1 MKNNLEF
8 YVAYDTPTL
17 DTPKDLEGTLYV
29 GTKKDNTLYWYNNDS
44 NSWIKSLYNLDAI
57 KDNLAFV
64 KVGDDWH
71 NSFISVSEA
80 KEYFSLIDEAQKPS
94 TKGKA
99 LSFFITKEPIS
110 EQEGSKQAELLY
122 VGINKNN
129 KLYWYDN
136 IAQKWTKSIYNLS
149 DIQEDKDFTPVKED
163 WANEYISVYD
173 AIAHFAPES
182 YKLYAPEESESG
194 QE

>member
-1 MKNNLEF
+1 MKNSLEF
-8 YVAYDTPTL
+8 YVAYDAPTL

-29 GTKKDNTLYWYNNDS
+29 GNKKDNSLYWYNNDS
-44 NSWIKSLYNLDAI
+44 KSWIKSLYTLDAI

-64 KVGDDWH
+64 KVGNNWH

-80 KEYFSLIDEAQKPS
+80 KEYFSLRDEMKKPS
-94 TKGKA
+94 TIGKA
-99 LSFFITKEPIS
+99 LSFFVTKAPIS
-110 EQEGSKQAELLY
+110 EQEGSKQDELLY

-136 IAQKWTKSIYNLS
+136 TAHKWKKSIHNLS
-149 DIQEDKDFTPVKED
+149 DIKADKDLAPVKED

-182 YKLYAPEESESG
+182 YKVYATEESESG

>member
-57 KDNLAFV
+57 KDNIAFV

-80 KEYFSLIDEAQKPS
+80 KEYFSLIDEAQKSS
-94 TKGKA
+94 TIGKA

-110 EQEGSKQAELLY
+110 EQEGSKQDELLY

-136 IAQKWTKSIYNLS
+136 TAHKWKKSIHNLS
-149 DIQEDKDFTPVKED
+149 DIKADKDLAPVKED

-182 YKLYAPEESESG
+182 YKVYATEESESE

>member
-57 KDNLAFV
+57 KDNIAFV

-71 NSFISVSEA
+71 NSYISIAEA
-80 KEYFSLIDEAQKPS
+80 KEYFSLRDEMKKPS
-94 TKGKA
+94 TIGEK
-99 LSFFITKEPIS
+99 LSFFVTKAPIS
-110 EQEGSKQAELLY
+110 EQEGSKQDELLY

-136 IAQKWTKSIYNLS
+136 TAHKWKKSIHNLS
-149 DIQEDKDFTPVKED
+149 DIKADKDLAPVKED

-182 YKLYAPEESESG
+182 YKVYATEESESG

>member
-8 YVAYDTPTL
+8 YVAYDAPTL

-57 KDNLAFV
+57 KDNIAFV

-71 NSFISVSEA
+71 NSYISIAEA
-80 KEYFSLIDEAQKPS
+80 KEYFSLRDEMKKPS
-94 TKGKA
+94 TIGEK
-99 LSFFITKEPIS
+99 LSFFVTKAPIS
-110 EQEGSKQAELLY
+110 EQEGSKQDELLY

-136 IAQKWTKSIYNLS
+136 TAHKWKKSIHNLS
-149 DIQEDKDFTPVKED
+149 DIKADKDLAPVKED

-182 YKLYAPEESESG
+182 YKVYATEESESG

>member
-1 MKNNLEF
+1 MKNSLEF
-8 YVAYDTPTL
+8 YVTYDTPTL

-29 GTKKDNTLYWYNNDS
+29 GNKKDNSLYWYNNDS
-44 NSWIKSLYNLDAI
+44 KSWIKSLYTLDAI

-64 KVGDDWH
+64 KVGNNWH

-80 KEYFSLIDEAQKPS
+80 KEYFSLRDEMKKPS
-94 TKGKA
+94 TIGKA
-99 LSFFITKEPIS
+99 LSFFVTKAPIS
-110 EQEGSKQAELLY
+110 EQEGSKQDELLY

-149 DIQEDKDFTPVKED
+149 DILTDNDFTPVKED

-182 YKLYAPEESESG
+182 YKVYATEESESG

>member
-8 YVAYDTPTL
+8 YVAYDTPTF

-57 KDNLAFV
+57 KDNIAFV

-94 TKGKA
+94 TIGEK
-99 LSFFITKEPIS
+99 LSFFVTKAPIS
-110 EQEGSKQAELLY
+110 EQEGSKQDELLY

-136 IAQKWTKSIYNLS
+136 TAHKWEKSIHNLS
-149 DIQEDKDFTPVKED
+149 DIKADKDLAPVKED

-182 YKLYAPEESESG
+182 YKVYATEERESG